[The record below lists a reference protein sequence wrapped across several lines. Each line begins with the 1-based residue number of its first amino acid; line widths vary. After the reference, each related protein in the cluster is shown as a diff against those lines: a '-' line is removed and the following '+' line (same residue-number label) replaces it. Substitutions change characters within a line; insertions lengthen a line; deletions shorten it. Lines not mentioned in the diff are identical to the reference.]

1 MDKTDSNIPPS
12 IEKSLQGMREVLGLW
27 QIEGEWVEIPLKHN
41 SIEAGLCVRSIA
53 EHAIALTDS
62 VLLLAENQMFL
73 QAVPLI
79 RLTLECGITAAWVSI
94 TPNAVGGM
102 RYRYA
107 IEEQKLM
114 RQMIKLNV
122 PVPEKVVSLIDARVK
137 SLLHYK
143 ASSTT
148 YKERAQSFAGGELL
162 YLPYRR
168 LSKISHA
175 EEGIMNHYLSVNSEF
190 AEPEKRFA
198 LMVSPKYE
206 WAEQAFG
213 SQVMSLILILT
224 AWDDL
229 SMGNPWAAKIQDIA
243 DRFQVTPTIRK
254 L

>member
-12 IEKSLQGMREVLGLW
+12 VEKSLQGMREVLGVW
-27 QIEGEWVEIPLKHN
+27 QIEGGWVEVPVKHD
-41 SIEAGLCVRSIA
+41 SLDAGLCVRSIA
-53 EHAIALTDS
+53 EHSIALTKS
-62 VLLLAENQMFL
+62 VILLAESQMFL

-114 RQMIKLNV
+114 RDMIKLNV
-122 PVPEKVVSLIDARVK
+122 PVPEEVKSLVDARVK

-143 ASSTT
+143 PSSTT
-148 YKERAQSFAGGELL
+148 YKERARSFAGGELL
-162 YLPYRR
+162 YLPYRS

-175 EEGIMNHYLSVNSEF
+175 EEGIMNHYLSVNPQF

-198 LMVSPKYE
+198 LVVSPKYD

-229 SMGNPWAAKIQDIA
+229 SIGKPWAAKIKDLA

-254 L
+254 I